1 MKYLWILFIF
11 TFVITKSAQA
21 EEKPFF
27 IKCTNQKNSIV
38 LDFKI
43 NKHKNSYT
51 TVYRKIKNKF
61 IEIGEVVGQKKSIVL
76 DFKINKHKNSYTT
89 VYRKIKNKFIEIGEV
104 VGQKKSSFILFEDKY
119 AYLGV
124 DFAWHYDKNTY
135 KLQPVLLSKGTIKLE
150 KLPEKLT
157 CLIN

>member
-1 MKYLWILFIF
+1 MKYLWIVFIF
-11 TFVITKSAQA
+11 TFVITKSALA

-27 IKCTNQKNSIV
+27 IKCTNQKN
-38 LDFKI
+38 
-43 NKHKNSYT
+43 
-51 TVYRKIKNKF
+51 
-61 IEIGEVVGQKKSIVL
+61 SIVL

>member
-61 IEIGEVVGQKKSIVL
+61 IEIGEVVGQKKS
-76 DFKINKHKNSYTT
+76 
-89 VYRKIKNKFIEIGEV
+89 
-104 VGQKKSSFILFEDKY
+104 SFILFEDKY

-124 DFAWHYDKNTY
+124 DFAWHYDKYTY

>member
-43 NKHKNSYT
+43 NKHKT
-51 TVYRKIKNKF
+51 
-61 IEIGEVVGQKKSIVL
+61 
-76 DFKINKHKNSYTT
+76 SYTT